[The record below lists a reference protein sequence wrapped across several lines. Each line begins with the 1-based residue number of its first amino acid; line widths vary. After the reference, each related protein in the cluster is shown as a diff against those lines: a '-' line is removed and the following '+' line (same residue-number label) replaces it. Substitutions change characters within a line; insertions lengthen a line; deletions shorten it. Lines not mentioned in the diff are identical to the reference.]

1 MLVTIRHLGV
11 IIVMVLATYLLII
24 LPWMNF
30 SSSPSRQV
38 VIVEKEHG
46 KTDLDKEVCNPTDV
60 EYVPDE

>member
-1 MLVTIRHLGV
+1 MLVAIRHLGV

-30 SSSPSRQV
+30 FSSPSRQV
-38 VIVEKEHG
+38 IVEKDHG
-46 KTDLDKEVCNPTDV
+46 KTDLEEEVCNPTDV